1 MTENNQNKYCPCCG
15 YDTFDPSERF
25 EYSICPICYW
35 EDDKIQFDDPE
46 LSGGANSVSL
56 IQAQLNFEEFGA
68 CEKDMIKNTRK
79 PSNKDE
85 RNPNWKIAQ
94 KIDFKF
100 QQEILNFILG
110 NTTISDLP
118 RIGLLGLTEG
128 LESESLIILA
138 ELSETDNSFEIEQY
152 FKKTISELSIE
163 IPDKYSASIELA
175 QFYAD
180 LIIDRKLDP
189 ILGVNKMIKKCFD
202 HCDFGESK
210 KYAMDNIGF
219 EAVYGLY
226 WSYDDLKNADRPWDK
241 DKTNSQLMIEIKE
254 EIIDELIKWRN
265 KNVLQHRI

>member
-1 MTENNQNKYCPCCG
+1 M
-15 YDTFDPSERF
+15 
-25 EYSICPICYW
+25 
-35 EDDKIQFDDPE
+35 
-46 LSGGANSVSL
+46 
-56 IQAQLNFEEFGA
+56 
-68 CEKDMIKNTRK
+68 
-79 PSNKDE
+79 
-85 RNPNWKIAQ
+85 AQ

-100 QQEILNFILG
+100 HQEILNFILG

-138 ELSETDNSFEIEQY
+138 GLSENDNSFEIEHY

-163 IPDKYSASIELA
+163 LPNKYSASIELA

-189 ILGVNKMIKKCFD
+189 ILGVNKMIKKCFN

-219 EAVYGLY
+219 EAIYGLY
-226 WSYDDLKNADRPWDK
+226 WSYDDLKDADSPWYK
-241 DKTNSQLMIEIKE
+241 NKTDSQLMLEIKE
-254 EIIDELIKWRN
+254 KIIDELIKWRN
-265 KNVLQHRI
+265 VNLLQLIGL